1 MGKKII
7 KINPITASVALTL
20 SLTGCGSDNDNND
33 YVNPDPAT
41 VYNAEVSSNFNTQV
55 SGKAVKGAL
64 SKAQLSVTTLNDAG
78 EEVPVAFRLEAADES
93 FTAESTTSQADADAS
108 AQAKVL
114 KSNPESVMTGVNGA
128 YSIFI
133 EDDFTGPLTITVTA
147 AKEGDES
154 YVKCDSFVGC
164 GDYAEA
170 PAASEEAGMVNNGD
184 ASIDFGEW
192 YKDNLA
198 LQVVKYI
205 KVPETATA
213 SNVRSASFAE
223 GDASGN
229 SYFANVTLY
238 TSIAAKMLLDSA
250 KEGTAVSDGTIAAA
264 SLKTLVQVLGP
275 DTAIKASALLA
286 DISLGGAVD
295 FTNIS
300 KGDALDAGTLALV
313 QTAVSLQSLAGA
325 GANGSLSDVIANL
338 STAVQEGKV
347 ANNDDDAIKQIA
359 AELQKAVENTSLI
372 FAAVITGEGVDEAF
386 AKVAENMGITDPEA
400 IAKLKSNATAA
411 VEEVKAKATSAGVGS
426 ELADTAEEVK
436 SALEKIGCEDN
447 CDVGE
452 DFDAQVA
459 DEVTAQ
465 IIATQDF
472 IELVAPQVEGAET
485 SLAKVVELGDAGL
498 ETSEQ
503 ALTFND
509 AVFALSFNLPQYNDW
524 QLLIQAALI
533 KASGLAKTAQI
544 LADKND
550 SYAQL
555 LATAQSLETDL
566 TSGLAEVNAI
576 IAGVEAQVTRASDAV
591 SAQGLELDVAIVNA
605 TAASTSIATTQSS
618 VETSAAALETAMI
631 AVDAAM
637 LTNSETS
644 ESAVEVAN
652 TAIIV
657 AQQLAADAEQLEL
670 AATAGSSAAT
680 TLAALAQEDADKTL
694 ATELQAAAS
703 SAMTSSTEFTTQ
715 AAADLSTA
723 QSLLDNAAMAVIK
736 FELLAQVKADTA
748 TINDVSLVTKT
759 GGKAAFDVGE
769 IVYDVLDEAYDLG
782 DEATDVV
789 STRYPQW
796 TYSFNKTNQGE
807 QRLFLSL
814 SHEDGEQFVEL
825 KGEYIYDSSKTE
837 APARLALAYNGYL
850 AVDVLDDNDEVT
862 HTVMASLGNSNDDL
876 SIVASAC
883 LAGNA
888 EQGDTCTIFDFSGDV
903 SFDDIFNSSLVGVES
918 QNEVT
923 FTDGDVGFVGTVTA
937 SGDDITEMGNIT
949 ATGVTGDL
957 DFTAM
962 VWLDDSV
969 EDEAYG
975 VEVKLHNEI
984 SYSISMS
991 ATDSNDE
998 FTGSVNATYNEMM
1011 MQFGTVTEI
1020 TNGISVEYIDGEVID
1035 YTDITFLDESK

>member
-1 MGKKII
+1 MATKII
-7 KINPITASVALTL
+7 KFTPIAASVALTL
-20 SLTGCGSDNDNND
+20 GLTGCGSDNDNNK
-33 YVNPDPAT
+33 YVKPDPVT
-41 VYNAEVSSNFNTQV
+41 VYNAEVSTSFNTQV

-64 SKAQLSVTTLNDAG
+64 QSAQVSVMTLNDAG
-78 EEVPVAFRLEAADES
+78 EEVPVAFRLEAAEES

-108 AQAKVL
+108 AQAKIL
-114 KSNPESVMTGVNGA
+114 ESNPESTMTALNGV

-133 EDDFTGPLTITVTA
+133 EDGFTGPLTITVTA

-164 GDYAEA
+164 GDYTET
-170 PAASEEAGMVNNGD
+170 PAASEEAGIVNNGD
-184 ASIDFGEW
+184 MSIDFGEW
-192 YKDNLA
+192 YKDDLT

-205 KVPETATA
+205 KAPETAV
-213 SNVRSASFAE
+213 SNVRSANFAE
-223 GDASGN
+223 GDASVN
-229 SYFANVTLY
+229 SYSANVTLY

-250 KEGTAVSDGTIAAA
+250 KEGTAVSDDTIAAA

-295 FTNIS
+295 FTDIS
-300 KGDALDAGTLALV
+300 EGDALDAGTLALV
-313 QTAVSLQSLAGA
+313 QTAVSLQSLAGT
-325 GANGSLSDVIANL
+325 GENGSLSDVIANL

-347 ANNDDDAIKQIA
+347 ANNDNDAIKQIA

-372 FAAVITGEGVDEAF
+372 FAAVITGEGIDEAF

-400 IAKLKSNATAA
+400 IAKLKENATKA
-411 VEEVKAKATSAGVGS
+411 VEDVKAKATEAGVG
-426 ELADTAEEVK
+426 EDLIETAKEVK
-436 SALEKIGCEDN
+436 DALEKIGCEDN

-452 DFDAQVA
+452 DFDAEVAAQVN
-459 DEVTAQ
+459 EQLTAVQ
-465 IIATQDF
+465 SF
-472 IELVAPQVEGAET
+472 IDQVAPQVEVAET
-485 SLAKVVELGDAGL
+485 ELNTVVELGDVGL
-498 ETSEQ
+498 ETSDQ
-503 ALTFND
+503 VLAFND
-509 AVFALSFNLPQYNDW
+509 AVFTLSTNLPKYNDW
-524 QLLIQAALI
+524 QLAIQTALT
-533 KASGLAKTAQI
+533 KASGLVKTAQI
-544 LADKND
+544 LADNNTIYD
-550 SYAQL
+550 QIL
-555 LATAQSLETDL
+555 TTAQTVEADL
-566 TSGLAEVNAI
+566 TSGLAEVVAI
-576 IAGVEAQVTRASDAV
+576 IAGVEAQVIRASDAV
-591 SAQGLELDVAIVNA
+591 TELGLELDVAIANA
-605 TAASTSIATTQSS
+605 TAATTSIETTQSAAN
-618 VETSAAALETAMI
+618 TSATELETAMI

-637 LTNSETS
+637 LTNSETAT
-644 ESAVEVAN
+644 SAVEVAN
-652 TAIIV
+652 TAIAA
-657 AQQLAADAEQLEL
+657 AQSLALDAEQLEL
-670 AATAGSSAAT
+670 AAVAGSSAASA
-680 TLAALAQEDADKTL
+680 LAGLAQEEADKNL
-694 ATELQAAAS
+694 ATELAAS
-703 SAMTSSTEFTTQ
+703 ATSAMTSSTELVSQ
-715 AAADLSTA
+715 AATALSTA
-723 QSLLDNAAMAVIK
+723 QTLLNDATMAIAK
-736 FELLAQVKADTA
+736 FEFLTQVKADTA
-748 TINDVSLVTKT
+748 TISDVSLVTKT

-769 IVYDVLDEAYDLG
+769 MVYDVLDEAYDLG

-814 SHEDGEQFVEL
+814 SHEDGDQFVEL

-850 AVDVLDDNDEVT
+850 AVDVLDENDEVT

-984 SYSISMS
+984 SYSISMF

-998 FTGSVNATYNEMM
+998 FTGSVNATYNDMM

>member
-1 MGKKII
+1 MLAKK
-7 KINPITASVALTL
+7 S
-20 SLTGCGSDNDNND
+20 
-33 YVNPDPAT
+33 
-41 VYNAEVSSNFNTQV
+41 
-55 SGKAVKGAL
+55 
-64 SKAQLSVTTLNDAG
+64 
-78 EEVPVAFRLEAADES
+78 PVAFRLEAADES

-114 KSNPESVMTGVNGA
+114 GSNPESVMTAVNGA

-192 YKDNLA
+192 YKDDLT

-205 KVPETATA
+205 KAPETAA
-213 SNVRSASFAE
+213 SNVRNANFAE
-223 GDASGN
+223 GDASVN
-229 SYFANVTLY
+229 SYSANVTLY
-238 TSIAAKMLLDSA
+238 TSIAAKILLDSA
-250 KEGTAVSDGTIAAA
+250 KEGTAVSDDTIAAA

-295 FTNIS
+295 FTDIS
-300 KGDALDAGTLALV
+300 EGDALDAGTLALV
-313 QTAVSLQSLAGA
+313 QTAVSLQSLAGT
-325 GANGSLSDVIANL
+325 GENGSLSDVIANL

-347 ANNDDDAIKQIA
+347 ANNDNDAIKQIA

-372 FAAVITGEGVDEAF
+372 FAAVITGEGIDEAF

-400 IAKLKSNATAA
+400 IAKLKENATKA
-411 VEEVKAKATSAGVGS
+411 VEDVKAKATEAGVG
-426 ELADTAEEVK
+426 EDLIETAKEVK
-436 SALEKIGCEDN
+436 DALEKIGCEDN

-452 DFDAQVA
+452 DFDAEVAAQVN
-459 DEVTAQ
+459 EQLTAVQ
-465 IIATQDF
+465 SF
-472 IELVAPQVEGAET
+472 IDQVAPQVEGAET
-485 SLAKVVELGDAGL
+485 ALETVVELGDAGL
-498 ETSEQ
+498 ETSDQ
-503 ALTFND
+503 VLAFND
-509 AVFALSFNLPQYNDW
+509 AVFALSTNLPQYNEW
-524 QLLIQAALI
+524 QLAIQTALT
-533 KASGLAKTAQI
+533 KANGLVATAQI
-544 LADKND
+544 LADKDDNYD
-550 SYAQL
+550 QL
-555 LATAQSLETDL
+555 LANAQTLETDL

-591 SAQGLELDVAIVNA
+591 TALGLELDVAIANA
-605 TAASTSIATTQSS
+605 TAASTSIATAQST
-618 VETSAAALETAMI
+618 VETSAAALVTAMI

-637 LTNSETS
+637 LTNSEIAA
-644 ESAVEVAN
+644 SAIEVAN
-652 TAIIV
+652 TAIIA
-657 AQQLAADAEQLEL
+657 AQELAADAQQLEL
-670 AATAGSSAAT
+670 AATAGSAAAVA
-680 TLAALAQEDADKTL
+680 LEALAEEEADKNL
-694 ATELQAAAS
+694 ATELAAS
-703 SAMTSSTEFTTQ
+703 ATSAMTSSIELVSQ
-715 AAADLSTA
+715 AATALSTA
-723 QSLLDNAAMAVIK
+723 QTLLNDATMAVAK
-736 FELLAQVKADTA
+736 FEFLTQVKADTA
-748 TINDVSLVTKT
+748 TISDVSLVTKT

-769 IVYDVLDEAYDLG
+769 MVYDVLDEAYDLG

-814 SHEDGEQFVEL
+814 SHEDGDQFVEL

-969 EDEAYG
+969 EDETYG

-984 SYSISMS
+984 SYSISMF

>member
-1 MGKKII
+1 MATKII
-7 KINPITASVALTL
+7 KFTPIAASVALTL
-20 SLTGCGSDNDNND
+20 GLTGCGSDNDNNK
-33 YVNPDPAT
+33 YVKPDPVT
-41 VYNAEVSSNFNTQV
+41 VYNAEVSTSFNTQV

-64 SKAQLSVTTLNDAG
+64 QSAQVSVMTLNDAG
-78 EEVPVAFRLEAADES
+78 EEVPVAFRLEAAEES

-108 AQAKVL
+108 AQAKIL
-114 KSNPESVMTGVNGA
+114 ESNPESTMTALNGV

-133 EDDFTGPLTITVTA
+133 EDGFTGPLTITVTA

-164 GDYAEA
+164 GDYTET
-170 PAASEEAGMVNNGD
+170 PAASEEAGIVNNGD
-184 ASIDFGEW
+184 MSIDFGEW
-192 YKDNLA
+192 YKDDLT

-205 KVPETATA
+205 KAPETAV
-213 SNVRSASFAE
+213 SNVRSANFAE
-223 GDASGN
+223 GDASVN
-229 SYFANVTLY
+229 SYSANVTLY

-250 KEGTAVSDGTIAAA
+250 KEGTAVSDDTIAAA

-295 FTNIS
+295 FTDIS
-300 KGDALDAGTLALV
+300 EGDALDAGTLALV
-313 QTAVSLQSLAGA
+313 QTAVSLQSLAGT
-325 GANGSLSDVIANL
+325 GENGSLSDVIANL

-347 ANNDDDAIKQIA
+347 ANNDNDAIKQIA

-372 FAAVITGEGVDEAF
+372 FAAVITGEGIDEAF

-400 IAKLKSNATAA
+400 IAKLKENATKA
-411 VEEVKAKATSAGVGS
+411 VEDVKAKATEAGVG
-426 ELADTAEEVK
+426 EDLIETAKEVK
-436 SALEKIGCEDN
+436 DALEKIGCEDN

-452 DFDAQVA
+452 DFDAEVAAQVN
-459 DEVTAQ
+459 EQLTAVQ
-465 IIATQDF
+465 SF
-472 IELVAPQVEGAET
+472 IDQVAPQVEVAET
-485 SLAKVVELGDAGL
+485 ELNTVVELGDVGL
-498 ETSEQ
+498 ETSDQ
-503 ALTFND
+503 VLAFND
-509 AVFALSFNLPQYNDW
+509 AVFTLSTNLPKYNDW
-524 QLLIQAALI
+524 QLAIQTALT
-533 KASGLAKTAQI
+533 KASGLVKTAQI
-544 LADKND
+544 LADNNTTYD
-550 SYAQL
+550 QL
-555 LATAQSLETDL
+555 LTTAQTVEADL
-566 TSGLAEVNAI
+566 TSGLAEVVAI
-576 IAGVEAQVTRASDAV
+576 IAGVEAQVIRASDAV
-591 SAQGLELDVAIVNA
+591 TELGLELDVAIANA
-605 TAASTSIATTQSS
+605 TAATTSIETTQSAAN
-618 VETSAAALETAMI
+618 TSATELETAMI

-637 LTNSETS
+637 LTNSETAT
-644 ESAVEVAN
+644 SAVEVAN
-652 TAIIV
+652 TAIAA
-657 AQQLAADAEQLEL
+657 AQSLALDAEQLEL
-670 AATAGSSAAT
+670 AAVAGSSAASA
-680 TLAALAQEDADKTL
+680 LAGLAQEEADKNL
-694 ATELQAAAS
+694 ATELAAS
-703 SAMTSSTEFTTQ
+703 ATSAMTSSTELVSQ
-715 AAADLSTA
+715 AATALSTA
-723 QSLLDNAAMAVIK
+723 QTLLNDATMAIAK
-736 FELLAQVKADTA
+736 FEFLTQVKADTA
-748 TINDVSLVTKT
+748 TISDVSLVTKT

-769 IVYDVLDEAYDLG
+769 MVYDVLDEAYDLG

-850 AVDVLDDNDEVT
+850 AVDVLDENDEVT

-984 SYSISMS
+984 SYSISMF

-998 FTGSVNATYNEMM
+998 FTGSVNATYNDMM

>member
-1 MGKKII
+1 MANKII
-7 KINPITASVALTL
+7 KFTPIAASVALTL
-20 SLTGCGSDNDNND
+20 GLTGCGSDNDNNE
-33 YVNPDPAT
+33 YEKPDPVT
-41 VYNAEVSSNFNTQV
+41 VYNAEVSTNFNTQV

-78 EEVPVAFRLEAADES
+78 EEIPVAFRLEAADES

-114 KSNPESVMTGVNGA
+114 GSNPESVMTAVNGA

-192 YKDNLA
+192 YKDDLT

-205 KVPETATA
+205 KAPETAA
-213 SNVRSASFAE
+213 SNVRNANFAE
-223 GDASGN
+223 GDASVN
-229 SYFANVTLY
+229 SYSANVTLY
-238 TSIAAKMLLDSA
+238 TSIAAKILLDSA
-250 KEGTAVSDGTIAAA
+250 KKGTAVSDDTIAAA

-295 FTNIS
+295 FTDIS
-300 KGDALDAGTLALV
+300 EGDALDAGTLALV
-313 QTAVSLQSLAGA
+313 QTAVSLQSLAGT
-325 GANGSLSDVIANL
+325 GENGSLSDVIANL

-347 ANNDDDAIKQIA
+347 ANNDNDAIKQIA

-372 FAAVITGEGVDEAF
+372 FAAVITGEGIDEAF

-400 IAKLKSNATAA
+400 IAKLKENATKA
-411 VEEVKAKATSAGVGS
+411 VEDVKAKATEAGVG
-426 ELADTAEEVK
+426 EDLIETAKEVK
-436 SALEKIGCEDN
+436 DALEKIGCEDN

-452 DFDAQVA
+452 DFDAEVAAQVN
-459 DEVTAQ
+459 EQLTAVQ
-465 IIATQDF
+465 SF
-472 IELVAPQVEGAET
+472 IDQVAPQVEGAET
-485 SLAKVVELGDAGL
+485 ALETVVELGDAGL
-498 ETSEQ
+498 ETSDQ
-503 ALTFND
+503 VLAFND
-509 AVFALSFNLPQYNDW
+509 AVFALSTNLPQYNEW
-524 QLLIQAALI
+524 QLAIQTVLT
-533 KASGLAKTAQI
+533 KANGLVATAQI
-544 LADKND
+544 LANKDDNYD
-550 SYAQL
+550 QL
-555 LATAQSLETDL
+555 LATAQTLETDL

-591 SAQGLELDVAIVNA
+591 TALGLELDVAIANA
-605 TAASTSIATTQSS
+605 TAASTSIATAQST
-618 VETSAAALETAMI
+618 VETSAAALVTAMI

-637 LTNSETS
+637 LTNSEIAA
-644 ESAVEVAN
+644 SAIEVAN
-652 TAIIV
+652 TAIIA
-657 AQQLAADAEQLEL
+657 AQELAADAQQLEL
-670 AATAGSSAAT
+670 AATAGSAAAVA
-680 TLAALAQEDADKTL
+680 LEALAEEEADKNL
-694 ATELQAAAS
+694 ATELAAS
-703 SAMTSSTEFTTQ
+703 ATSAMTSSIELVSQ
-715 AAADLSTA
+715 AATALSTA
-723 QSLLDNAAMAVIK
+723 QTLLNDATMAVAK
-736 FELLAQVKADTA
+736 FEFLTQVKADTA
-748 TINDVSLVTKT
+748 TISDVSLVTKT

-769 IVYDVLDEAYDLG
+769 MVYDVLDEAYDLG

-814 SHEDGEQFVEL
+814 SHEDGDQFVEL

-969 EDEAYG
+969 EDETYG

-984 SYSISMS
+984 SYSISMF

>member
-1 MGKKII
+1 MATKII
-7 KINPITASVALTL
+7 KFTPIAASVALTL
-20 SLTGCGSDNDNND
+20 GLTGCGSDNDNNK
-33 YVNPDPAT
+33 YVKPDPVT
-41 VYNAEVSSNFNTQV
+41 VYNAEVSTSFNTQV

-64 SKAQLSVTTLNDAG
+64 QSAQVSVMTLNDAG
-78 EEVPVAFRLEAADES
+78 EEVPVAFRLEAAEES

-108 AQAKVL
+108 AQAKIL
-114 KSNPESVMTGVNGA
+114 ESNPESTMTALNGV

-133 EDDFTGPLTITVTA
+133 EDGFTGPLTITVTA

-164 GDYAEA
+164 GDYTET
-170 PAASEEAGMVNNGD
+170 PAASEEAGIVNNGD
-184 ASIDFGEW
+184 MSIDFGEW
-192 YKDNLA
+192 YKDDLT

-205 KVPETATA
+205 KAPETAV
-213 SNVRSASFAE
+213 SNVRSANFAE
-223 GDASGN
+223 GDASVN
-229 SYFANVTLY
+229 SYSANVTLY

-250 KEGTAVSDGTIAAA
+250 KEGTAVSDDTIAAA

-295 FTNIS
+295 FTDIS
-300 KGDALDAGTLALV
+300 EGDALDAGTLALV
-313 QTAVSLQSLAGA
+313 QTAVSLQSLAGT
-325 GANGSLSDVIANL
+325 GENGSLSDVIANL

-347 ANNDDDAIKQIA
+347 ANNDNDAIKQIA

-372 FAAVITGEGVDEAF
+372 FAAVITGEGIDEAF

-400 IAKLKSNATAA
+400 IAKLKENATKA
-411 VEEVKAKATSAGVGS
+411 VEDVKAKATEAGVG
-426 ELADTAEEVK
+426 EDLIETAKEVK
-436 SALEKIGCEDN
+436 DALEKIGCEDN

-452 DFDAQVA
+452 DFDAEVAAQVN
-459 DEVTAQ
+459 EQLTAVQ
-465 IIATQDF
+465 SF
-472 IELVAPQVEGAET
+472 IDQVAPQVEVAET
-485 SLAKVVELGDAGL
+485 ELNTVVELGDVGL
-498 ETSEQ
+498 ETSDQ
-503 ALTFND
+503 VLAFND
-509 AVFALSFNLPQYNDW
+509 AVFTLSTNLPKYNDW
-524 QLLIQAALI
+524 QLAIQTALT
-533 KASGLAKTAQI
+533 KASGLVKTAQI
-544 LADKND
+544 LADNNTIYD
-550 SYAQL
+550 QTL
-555 LATAQSLETDL
+555 TTAQTVEADL
-566 TSGLAEVNAI
+566 TSGLAEVVAI
-576 IAGVEAQVTRASDAV
+576 IAGVEAQVIRASDAV
-591 SAQGLELDVAIVNA
+591 TELGLELDVAIANA
-605 TAASTSIATTQSS
+605 TAATTSIETTQSAAN
-618 VETSAAALETAMI
+618 TSATELDTAMI

-637 LTNSETS
+637 LTNSETAT
-644 ESAVEVAN
+644 SAVEVAN
-652 TAIIV
+652 TAIAA
-657 AQQLAADAEQLEL
+657 AQSLALDAEQLEL
-670 AATAGSSAAT
+670 AAVAGSSAASA
-680 TLAALAQEDADKTL
+680 LAGLAQEEADKNL
-694 ATELQAAAS
+694 ATELAAS
-703 SAMTSSTEFTTQ
+703 ATSAMTSSTELVSQ
-715 AAADLSTA
+715 AATALSTA
-723 QSLLDNAAMAVIK
+723 QTLLNDATMAIAK
-736 FELLAQVKADTA
+736 FEFLTQVKADTA
-748 TINDVSLVTKT
+748 TISDVSLVTKT

-769 IVYDVLDEAYDLG
+769 MVYDVLDEAYDLG

-814 SHEDGEQFVEL
+814 SHEDGDQFVEL

-850 AVDVLDDNDEVT
+850 AVDVLDENDEVT

-984 SYSISMS
+984 SYSISMF

-998 FTGSVNATYNEMM
+998 FTGSVNATYNDMM